1 MPHKRSKSTRDLP
14 RLSDLEMEVMDVVW
28 RLGECGSAQVIEAFA
43 AQKRRRL
50 ADTTIR
56 TVLTKLREKGYIELI
71 PSVQRSYL
79 FRAAVPRQAVAK
91 RSVNELLRR
100 LFEGSPRQAIAHL
113 LNEEEVSDS
122 DLDEIRRMIN
132 ARTRKKG
139 KK

>member
-1 MPHKRSKSTRDLP
+1 MPRKRSKSTRDLP

-43 AQKRRRL
+43 AQKQRRL

-91 RSVNELLRR
+91 RSVSDLLRQI
-100 LFEGSPRQAIAHL
+100 FEGSPRQAIAHL